1 MTAHTAKKF
10 FGRTSTMAST
20 PLTSR
25 GTGAATISLQPG
37 IASERTRLRMVERLQ
52 QQGVRN
58 EQVLQ
63 AMQQVPRHVFVDEG
77 LASRAYEDTALPIG
91 HGQTISQPFSVAR
104 MAEQVVRADSL
115 MSGKVLEIGTG
126 CGYQAAILSRLF
138 KEVYSIERIRA
149 LHEIARNNLRPLRIP
164 NVRLVFGDG
173 MLGLP
178 QAMPFDAIVIA
189 AAGLELPP
197 ALFQQLR
204 IGGRLIAPVGEVEQ
218 YLLLVERTGEQ
229 QWQQT
234 RLDAV
239 RFVPLKAGTI

>member
-1 MTAHTAKKF
+1 MTARSVKKF
-10 FGRTSTMAST
+10 FGKSQLLAVA
-20 PLTSR
+20 PLV
-25 GTGAATISLQPG
+25 SLQPG
-37 IASERTRLRMVERLQ
+37 IASERTRQRMVERVQ

-58 EQVLQ
+58 IQVLQ
-63 AMQQVPRHVFVDEG
+63 AMQQVPRHIFVDEG

-104 MAEQVVRADSL
+104 MAEQVLCADAL
-115 MSGKVLEIGTG
+115 NAGKVLEIGTG
-126 CGYQAAILSRLF
+126 CGYQAAVLARLF

-149 LHEIARNNLRPLRIP
+149 LHEVARNNLRPLRIS
-164 NVRLVFGDG
+164 NLRLVFGDG

-178 QAMPFDAIVIA
+178 QAMPFDAIIIA

-197 ALFQQLR
+197 ALFNQLR
-204 IGGRLIAPVGEVEQ
+204 IGGKLIAPVGDVEQ
-218 YLLLVERTGEQ
+218 HLLLIERTGEQ

-239 RFVPLKAGTI
+239 RFVPLKAGTL